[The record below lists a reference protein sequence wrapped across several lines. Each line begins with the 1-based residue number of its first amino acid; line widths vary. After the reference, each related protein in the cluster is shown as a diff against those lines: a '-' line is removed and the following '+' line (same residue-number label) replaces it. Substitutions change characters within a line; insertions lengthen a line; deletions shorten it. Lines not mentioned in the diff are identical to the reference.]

1 MIARLQSVAVPVT
14 SAFVTSGGPLAGVR
28 VLEFA
33 GWNGVLA
40 GRLLADDGADVVR
53 VVPPGGDF
61 LASEPP
67 FAHGRSLQEAWS
79 NAGKRIVRLDPSTP
93 DGERALAR
101 LIAGSDIVIDDW
113 HPGSEPA
120 AIAANPRL
128 VRVSVTPFGHGAPHQ
143 WHVNDLV
150 ASALCGS
157 ASVTGTAAT
166 RPLPGWGNQTH
177 NTVGMYAAICAL
189 AGLRFTRLTGKG
201 THIDLSAH
209 EALVSCTEQV
219 LMEWFFP
226 GVWGPARTVAPRQ
239 GAIHW
244 SGAYDVFPG
253 ADGRG
258 AQVSVA
264 MRLAESILP
273 WLIEDG
279 AAQDLADAGKYP
291 NVVAMIRNLPY
302 VMRVVGDWVATKDA
316 WELFFAAQEKHLPWS
331 AVVSVPEALASPQ
344 VTERSYITEVPHGD
358 GEGMLQLPGRF
369 YRIAG
374 LPHDAALSR
383 EVAAGDVGW
392 EARASGAAAAGL
404 SSTRPLDGIR
414 VLDFTHVLAGPFG
427 TRVLADLGA
436 DVIKVSTGSRSSGA
450 NSPSHAYFTSWNRN
464 KRNITLDMSRPEG
477 RAVARR
483 LALQCDVIIE
493 NFSAG
498 VLARWGLDRAGL
510 HAENPRITVVSMGG
524 MGQDGPWSRFVTF
537 APTIHAL
544 TGLTYLTNPADSH
557 RIGYGFSLTDHL
569 SGLIGAL
576 ASLAGVEQAARTG
589 QGIAVDL
596 AQYEVGLGI
605 LGPTLMDAL
614 ANGVTHKPV
623 GARHPFGVY
632 APHGTYPAT
641 GEDEWVAIA
650 VRGDD
655 EWRALCAVM
664 DARGLADDPRFATH
678 EARLANQDALDAVI
692 DAWTRT
698 RDRYEVMNACQAA
711 GIAAGAVQRAPDLT
725 GNDAN
730 LAGRGFFTTTR
741 SEPWGEHGI
750 DAFPA
755 RFDGERPPRY
765 EGVHGIGA
773 DTFEVLTELL
783 GIDDEAFAALAA
795 AGILA

>member
-1 MIARLQSVAVPVT
+1 MTNP
-14 SAFVTSGGPLAGVR
+14 GPLAGVR

-53 VVPPGGDF
+53 VVPLEGDP

-67 FAHGRSLQEAWS
+67 FARGRSLQEAWY
-79 NAGKRIVRLDPSTP
+79 NAGKRVVRLDANSENGRDTI
-93 DGERALAR
+93 AR
-101 LIAGSDIVIDDW
+101 LIAGADILIEDW
-113 HPGSEPA
+113 APGSVPVTLA
-120 AIAANPRL
+120 ALASNSAL
-128 VRVSVTPFGHGAPHQ
+128 VRVSVTPFGHGAPHA
-143 WHVNDLV
+143 WRVNDLV

-157 ASVTGTAAT
+157 VSVTGTAAT

-189 AGLRFTRLTGKG
+189 AGLRAAQLTGLG

-239 GAIHW
+239 GAVHW
-244 SGAYDVFPG
+244 SGAYDIFPG
-253 ADGRG
+253 RDGRG

-264 MRLAESILP
+264 MRLAEAILP

-279 AAQDLADAGKYP
+279 AAQELADPERFP

-302 VMRVVGDWVATKDA
+302 LMSVVGAWVAGKDTT
-316 WELFFAAQEKHLPWS
+316 ELFHVAQEKHLPWG
-331 AVVSVPEALASPQ
+331 VVLSVPEVLESPQ
-344 VTERSYITEVPHGD
+344 IAAREYLTMVPAAHG
-358 GEGMLQLPGRF
+358 GEFALPGRF
-369 YRIAG
+369 YRIGGA
-374 LPHDAALSR
+374 PWAPSLSAD
-383 EVAAGDVGW
+383 VAPGDIAWPV
-392 EARASGAAAAGL
+392 RVHAAAGATL
-404 SSTRPLDGIR
+404 PGTRPLEGIR

-427 TRVLADLGA
+427 TRVLGDLGA

-464 KRNITLDMSRPEG
+464 KRNISLDMSRPEG
-477 RAVARR
+477 REVARR
-483 LALQCDVIIE
+483 LALQCDVIVE

-510 HAENPRITVVSMGG
+510 EAENPRVTVVSMGG

-544 TGLTYLTNPADSH
+544 TGLGYLTNPAGNH
-557 RIGYGFSLTDHL
+557 LLGYGFSLTDHL
-569 SGLIGAL
+569 SGLVGAI
-576 ASLAGVEQAARTG
+576 ASLAGVEQARRTG
-589 QGIAVDL
+589 QGMGVDL

-614 ANGVTHKPV
+614 ANGTHHEPV
-623 GARHPFGVY
+623 GARHPFDVY
-632 APHGTYPAT
+632 APHGVYPAA

-650 VRGDD
+650 VRGDA
-655 EWRALCAVM
+655 EFRALCALM
-664 DARGLADDPRFATH
+664 DRPSLADDSRFAAH
-678 EARLANQDALDAVI
+678 AGRLANADALDALI
-692 DAWTRT
+692 DAWTAGQ
-698 RDRYEVMNACQAA
+698 DRYAVMEQCQGA
-711 GIAAGAVQRAPDLT
+711 GIAAGAVQRAPDLV
-725 GNDAN
+725 NRDPN
-730 LAGRGFFTTTR
+730 LAARGFFTTTH

-750 DAFPA
+750 DGFPA
-755 RFDGERPPRY
+755 RFNGERPPRY
-765 EGVHGIGA
+765 DGVHGLGA
-773 DTFEVLTELL
+773 DTFAVLTELL
-783 GIDDEAFAALAA
+783 GIDDQAFAALAA
-795 AGILA
+795 AGALA